1 MNRLLMFAILFSLCF
16 PVMGQTFV
24 IITMNAEI
32 DALHSNQVKM
42 LYRGRISNINGLP
55 TRLMDLPRESDYR
68 KHFYQQLLNKTP
80 NQMAAI
86 WARQSFS
93 GNAVAPVEIKDESQ
107 TVIVNWLRNNVNGI
121 AYVPEHLLPE
131 GAYVIYKLTE

>member
-55 TRLMDLPRESDYR
+55 TRLMDLPRESEYR

-93 GNAVAPVEIKDESQ
+93 GNAVAPIEIKDESQ
-107 TVIVNWLRNNVNGI
+107 TVIVNWLRNNANGI

-131 GAYVIYKLTE
+131 DAYVIYKLTE